1 MGRNK
6 KSSTFSVIRALLPC
20 CSNSGDNWSEEGV
33 IIRSRIMTSDEDGR
47 LWIAEPGV
55 DRRANSFI
63 NRFYENRGSDPNYKS
78 VTP

>member
-1 MGRNK
+1 MGGNK

-20 CSNSGDNWSEEGV
+20 CSNNGEDCREEGM

-55 DRRANSFI
+55 DRRATSFI
-63 NRFYENRGSDPNYKS
+63 DRFYENRVSDPKYRTL
-78 VTP
+78 TP

>member
-1 MGRNK
+1 MGGNK

-20 CSNSGDNWSEEGV
+20 CSNNGEDWSEEGM

-55 DRRANSFI
+55 DRRATSFI
-63 NRFYENRGSDPNYKS
+63 ARFYENRVSDPKYR
-78 VTP
+78 TLTH

>member
-20 CSNSGDNWSEEGV
+20 CSNSGDDWSEEGV

-55 DRRANSFI
+55 DRRATSFI
-63 NRFYENRGSDPNYKS
+63 SRFYENRVSDPKYKTI
-78 VTP
+78 TP